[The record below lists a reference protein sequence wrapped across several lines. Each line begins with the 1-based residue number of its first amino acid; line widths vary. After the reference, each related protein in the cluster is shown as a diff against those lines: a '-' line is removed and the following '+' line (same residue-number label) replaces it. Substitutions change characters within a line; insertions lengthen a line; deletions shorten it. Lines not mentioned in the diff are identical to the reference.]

1 MHKLILVVSLILI
14 GGEICAQVEINTSD
28 PKQELDVNGRLRVR
42 DLSQTGAGLVGGS
55 LLFTEADGTVVGLSS
70 TDVDVDIN
78 NNLNISGGR
87 FYKVARV
94 DVGSSSSLDN
104 LDLDLDA
111 SNIGA
116 TVVILTGSSG
126 SDLEI
131 TGIKDG
137 TDGRHIILLNDFD
150 KKITIKDQD
159 SSSDAENRI
168 DVMTTLDVTND
179 NIGSMEFVY
188 DGTTSRWILYRLSN

>member
-14 GGEICAQVEINTSD
+14 GGEICAQVGINTSD

-70 TDVDVDIN
+70 TDVDIDIN

-150 KKITIKDQD
+150 KKITIKR
-159 SSSDAENRI
+159 S
-168 DVMTTLDVTND
+168 
-179 NIGSMEFVY
+179 G
-188 DGTTSRWILYRLSN
+188 